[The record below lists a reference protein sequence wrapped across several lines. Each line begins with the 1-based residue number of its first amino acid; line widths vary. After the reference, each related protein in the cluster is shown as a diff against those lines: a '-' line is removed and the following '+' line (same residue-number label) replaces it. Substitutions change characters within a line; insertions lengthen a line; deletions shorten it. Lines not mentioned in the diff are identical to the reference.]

1 MYMYMNLIAIS
12 DTVQLPTLPVPE
24 NFIFFF
30 TFVYDVVTDFKF

>member
-12 DTVQLPTLPVPE
+12 DTVQLSTLPVPE
-24 NFIFFF
+24 NFFF

>member
-24 NFIFFF
+24 NFFFF